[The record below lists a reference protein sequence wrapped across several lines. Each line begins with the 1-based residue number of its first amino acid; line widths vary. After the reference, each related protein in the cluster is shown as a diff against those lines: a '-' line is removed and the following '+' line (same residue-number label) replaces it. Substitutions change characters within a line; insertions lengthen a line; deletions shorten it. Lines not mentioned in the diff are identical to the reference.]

1 MGFQSSQIQRKNEN
15 WEVVRKN
22 GKLLVSKFRI
32 LIRGEKRERNCEFLC
47 FVRCWTA
54 VETWSF
60 TTSIL
65 DFGEKNNKNE
75 EFYFPEFRILKSQEK
90 RNIKCSFLPS
100 VRWGTLVGAKN
111 PNPQIS
117 EQSGS
122 KFNKMS
128 IFWIPASLCSVA
140 NPKNSQNFRNNN
152 SWTRRVFPV
161 KERSKYSETF
171 VFRKWDSPFGYFQK
185 ALLFSPGKMGIQ

>member
-1 MGFQSSQIQRKNEN
+1 
-15 WEVVRKN
+15 
-22 GKLLVSKFRI
+22 
-32 LIRGEKRERNCEFLC
+32 
-47 FVRCWTA
+47 
-54 VETWSF
+54 
-60 TTSIL
+60 L

-90 RNIKCSFLPS
+90 REIKCSFLPS

-128 IFWIPASLCSVA
+128 IF
-140 NPKNSQNFRNNN
+140 
-152 SWTRRVFPV
+152 
-161 KERSKYSETF
+161 
-171 VFRKWDSPFGYFQK
+171 
-185 ALLFSPGKMGIQ
+185 